1 MNNYTP
7 GNRVFTQEEKK
18 LVTGSGSEESKYI
31 QYNNYFIRLHDVYYA
46 VDGKSSLL
54 EILKDQEDV
63 LKKYIRTNK
72 LNFKKNLE
80 SALVLSVIYYSQLK
94 H

>member
-1 MNNYTP
+1 MN
-7 GNRVFTQEEKK
+7 
-18 LVTGSGSEESKYI
+18 
-31 QYNNYFIRLHDVYYA
+31 DVYYS
-46 VDGKSSLL
+46 VDGKNALL
-54 EILKDQEDV
+54 DVLKDKKDD

-80 SALVLSVIYYSQLK
+80 SSLVLVTIYYSQLK